1 MSSQGQQWAD
11 GRQKGESRTPLNFT
25 YAGNKRSPAEP
36 HIPIELHPNL
46 TSGTLSVSCQNRVR
60 FLLRVNGSRNSV
72 ARSLTLL
79 KRRTAQSSHAAFLQ
93 RIHEGPESASL
104 SVILLLDHRWP
115 GPPRNQ
121 GATRLPPREIFV
133 PRSCVAY
140 FLTKFSSVRP
150 VPQVA
155 LWPLR
160 PAGDS
165 VIRTTPQSNPAVKY
179 RPRVPYGPESGN
191 RSPSNPPRPAQRTPS
206 ASAPCRKPG
215 RVFPWTPTTAG
226 AGISASSDNQ
236 RTFTSAN
243 PSCKSNGS
251 NPQERKRNKLSC
263 HAASREQAHEQS

>member
-1 MSSQGQQWAD
+1 MGQ
-11 GRQKGESRTPLNFT
+11 RLEK
-25 YAGNKRSPAEP
+25 
-36 HIPIELHPNL
+36 
-46 TSGTLSVSCQNRVR
+46 
-60 FLLRVNGSRNSV
+60 LLDP
-72 ARSLTLL
+72 SLTML

-93 RIHEGPESASL
+93 RIHEGPELASL

-115 GPPRNQ
+115 DPPRNQ
-121 GATRLPPREIFV
+121 GARRRLPREIFV

-140 FLTKFSSVRP
+140 FLTKFSSVQP

-155 LWPLR
+155 FWPLR
-160 PAGDS
+160 PAGAPLS
-165 VIRTTPQSNPAVKY
+165 ERRPNPMPTDRESATRYKA
-179 RPRVPYGPESGN
+179 RNQGTAHHQIPR
-191 RSPSNPPRPAQRTPS
+191 RPAQLHRTAS
-206 ASAPCRKPG
+206 ASAPARNQVCL
-215 RVFPWTPTTAG
+215 PWTRTTAG